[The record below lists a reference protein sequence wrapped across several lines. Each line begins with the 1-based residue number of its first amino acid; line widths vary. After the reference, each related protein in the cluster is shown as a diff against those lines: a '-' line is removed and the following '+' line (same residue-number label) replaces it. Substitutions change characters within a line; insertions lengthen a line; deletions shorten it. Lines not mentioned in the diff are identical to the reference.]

1 MGTVVTLTPTPV
13 SGSIFKGW
21 SVTGGTI
28 VSGCASSGSGPC
40 ELKLDADTTVTG
52 TFSPA
57 VVNPPKLTGAIT
69 LKGWQS
75 ANVMFVYLKITNTGS
90 GNAQNIIASDFAFKT
105 LAGSGA
111 VTYNTSLSPA
121 KPLTIG
127 NLNVGESKVI
137 TIYLNVPSTVTRF
150 SISEGGTVQDALC
163 QGSTYLISQTIFK

>member
-1 MGTVVTLTPTPV
+1 
-13 SGSIFKGW
+13 
-21 SVTGGTI
+21 

-40 ELKLDADTTVTG
+40 EVKLDADTTTVTG

-57 VVNPPKLTGAIT
+57 VVNPPKLSGSIG

-75 ANVMFVYLKITNTGS
+75 ANVMFVNLKITNTGS

-121 KPLTIG
+121 KPVTIG

-137 TIYLNVPSTVTRF
+137 TLYLNVPPTVTRF
-150 SISEGGTVQDALC
+150 SISEGGTVQDVLC
-163 QGSTYLISQTIFK
+163 QGSTYLISQTIFKSLF